1 MKKLLLILMF
11 LLVLNLVS
19 AQVAIKEVTSQPDK
33 VQPGER
39 ITLSILLENV
49 ENKDIKNVAIKLDL
63 TNLPFAPVDSA
74 TEQVLDQINNEDSRL
89 VVFNLI
95 TLPEAESKIYK
106 IPVKISYDNI
116 SKDTI
121 ISINVEAKPK
131 LDLVLEDSQVVKVND
146 NGKIIIK
153 LVNLGLTGVKS
164 LRLTLLPN
172 PDYEILSTNTI
183 YISNIDVEDFET
195 AEFTIIPNQRNPK
208 LLFNLNYKDTNNEE
222 YAENK
227 QIQLNVYTL
236 DEAKKLGLVQNNI
249 LFTILI
255 PAIALIL
262 IYIAYRRFRKK

>member
-153 LVNLGLTGVKS
+153 LVNL
-164 LRLTLLPN
+164 
-172 PDYEILSTNTI
+172 
-183 YISNIDVEDFET
+183 
-195 AEFTIIPNQRNPK
+195 
-208 LLFNLNYKDTNNEE
+208 
-222 YAENK
+222 
-227 QIQLNVYTL
+227 
-236 DEAKKLGLVQNNI
+236 
-249 LFTILI
+249 
-255 PAIALIL
+255 
-262 IYIAYRRFRKK
+262 